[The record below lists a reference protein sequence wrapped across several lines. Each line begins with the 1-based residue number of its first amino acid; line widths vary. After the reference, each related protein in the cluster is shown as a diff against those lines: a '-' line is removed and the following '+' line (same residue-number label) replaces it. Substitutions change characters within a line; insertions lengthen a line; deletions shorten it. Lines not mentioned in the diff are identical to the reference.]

1 MSMNLR
7 RVLAGG
13 FAVALLAGGV
23 ADAGAQ
29 GRVPAPDRAGSP
41 RRGQATAPR
50 RQQLEQQLRRRMWNV
65 TREKVGLTDAQMSKL
80 TQTSQRFDARR
91 RAVNQQER
99 AQREVL
105 RTQILAGDKADQSRI
120 AAALDRLQQLQRE
133 RLDVQSQE
141 QAELA
146 TFMSPLQRARYVA
159 LQEQVRR
166 RVESLRRQRPDSARL
181 GDSPIR

>member
-1 MSMNLR
+1 MR
-7 RVLAGG
+7 RHALALLV
-13 FAVALLAGGV
+13 VALPAIAGIPSVSGAQRPRDGV
-23 ADAGAQ
+23 GRPPAGA
-29 GRVPAPDRAGSP
+29 RSPA
-41 RRGQATAPR
+41 R
-50 RQQLEQQLRRRMWNV
+50 RQQMERQLRQRLWTV
-65 TREKVGLTDAQMSKL
+65 TKQRVGLTDAQMTKL
-80 TQTSQRFDARR
+80 AQTSQRFDARR
-91 RAVNQQER
+91 RAVNQEER

-146 TFMSPLQRARYVA
+146 KFMSPLQRARYVA

-181 GDSPIR
+181 GDSPTR